1 MNYFL
6 QRQESVFGGCEGVI
20 HEIKRN
26 DTLYKLSRFYKV
38 PLKDIMEKN
47 PSVDVYNLKIGDK
60 LCIPMEYRTYIIKQG
75 DSLDAFLKRFGIT
88 YEAFK
93 SVNPQL
99 KSFVFEE
106 DETVYLPENAKVL
119 KGSVS

>member
-1 MNYFL
+1 
-6 QRQESVFGGCEGVI
+6 
-20 HEIKRN
+20 
-26 DTLYKLSRFYKV
+26 
-38 PLKDIMEKN
+38 
-47 PSVDVYNLKIGDK
+47 
-60 LCIPMEYRTYIIKQG
+60 MEYRTYIIKQG

-119 KGSVS
+119 KDGVS